1 MPMHGTIKLL
11 NAKIRSWA
19 RSLKGYTCTQSPI
32 SDHCKKGI
40 CVKKKFGVLAGSK
53 GTYPELN

>member
-1 MPMHGTIKLL
+1 MEHD
-11 NAKIRSWA
+11 
-19 RSLKGYTCTQSPI
+19 LKKDLPVLKVPLVI
-32 SDHCKKGI
+32 HCKKGI